1 MTRIE
6 NLKRRMYSR
15 EDGDVGRIRQ
25 HDLPPSHDFA
35 KNDWERSMSPKNK
48 ITPPKKVFKSF
59 LIFSFAFFFVA
70 VAYASYL
77 YLGGNNLVSNKNI
90 AISINGPVSIKGGD
104 KLSLEIAVENNNSTA
119 LEVADIIVEYPD
131 GARNPDDPS
140 VEMPRFREGLGD
152 IASGEVVKK
161 TVSVVLFGEERSVK
175 KIKVVVEYRVS
186 GSNAIFYKEF
196 EYEVIISSAPLSI
209 LVETEKEATSGQE
222 TVLKV
227 RVNSNSND
235 VIKGVILKAEYP
247 SGFGFKSSDPNP
259 FVGNNLWNLGDM
271 KSGSSRV
278 FTIKGVLSGENLD
291 SKVFGFVIGT
301 ASSKDNK
308 VIATPFATIKEEVS
322 IKKSFVGVSLEING
336 SKEENISVKSGK
348 LVRVDI
354 SYINNLL
361 VPVSDVEISL
371 KIDGVALDKS
381 SVSEEK
387 GFYRSVDNTVIWNKS
402 TYQTLSSIPPGE
414 SGNVSLTLSPLSMS
428 KGIASLRNPE
438 IKFSVSVK
446 GKRVE
451 GERLPQEV
459 VDSIVRSIK
468 IQSDVTLASRL
479 LYYSGPF
486 KNKGPM
492 PPKAEK
498 ETTYNVI
505 LSLTNGSND
514 LSEGLVTVTL
524 PPYVRFIKSEE
535 GEALNFEE
543 GSGLVTWNIGSIKAG
558 TGFDS
563 SPKEAVFQ
571 IAFTPSVSQIGDSPI
586 LLNDISFS
594 GYDRFALSDISL
606 IRKGLDTNLIS
617 DSGAKQ
623 GDDVVIK

>member
-6 NLKRRMYSR
+6 NLKRMMYSR
-15 EDGDVGRIRQ
+15 EGANVSRVRQ
-25 HDLPPSHDFA
+25 HDLPPSRDFA
-35 KNDWERSMSPKNK
+35 KNDWEHSMSPKNK
-48 ITPPKKVFKSF
+48 VTPPKKVFKFF
-59 LIFSFAFFFVA
+59 LTFSVAFFFVA

-77 YLGGNNLVSNKNI
+77 YLGGNNLVSNRNI

-131 GARNPDDPS
+131 GARNPDDLS

-152 IASGEVVKK
+152 VAPGEVVKK
-161 TVSVVLFGEERSVK
+161 TVSIVLFGEERAVK

-186 GSNAIFYKEF
+186 ESNAIFYKEF
-196 EYEVIISSAPLSI
+196 EYEVIISSAPISI
-209 LVETEKEATSGQE
+209 LVEAEKEATSGQE

-227 RVNSNSND
+227 RINSNSND

-247 SGFGFKSSDPNP
+247 SGFSLKSSDPNP
-259 FVGNNLWNLGDM
+259 FVGNNLWNLGDI

-278 FTIKGVLSGENLD
+278 FTIKGILSGENLD
-291 SKVFGFVIGT
+291 SRVFGFIIGT

-336 SKEENISVKSGK
+336 SNEENISVKSGK
-348 LVRVDI
+348 PIMVDI
-354 SYINNLL
+354 KYINNLL

-371 KIDGVALDKS
+371 KVDGAALDKT
-381 SVSEEK
+381 SVSAEK

-402 TYQTLSSIPPGE
+402 TYKTLSSIPPGE

-428 KGIASLRNPE
+428 KGIASIRNPE

-492 PPKAEK
+492 PPRAEK

-514 LSEGLVTVTL
+514 LSDGLVTIPL
-524 PPYVRFIKSEE
+524 PPYVRFIKSEA
-535 GEALNFEE
+535 GETLNFEE
-543 GSGLVTWNIGSIKAG
+543 GSGLVTWNIGSIKAR

-594 GYDRFALSDISL
+594 GYDRFTLSGVSL
-606 IRKGLDTNLIS
+606 LRKGLDTSLTS

-623 GDDVVIK
+623 GDNIVVK

>member
-6 NLKRRMYSR
+6 NLNRRMYSR
-15 EDGDVGRIRQ
+15 EGLDVGRIRQ
-25 HDLPPSHDFA
+25 HDLPASHDFA
-35 KNDWERSMSPKNK
+35 KNDWEHSMSPKNK

-59 LIFSFAFFFVA
+59 LIFSVAFFFVA

-77 YLGGNNLVSNKNI
+77 YLGGNNLVSNRNI

-131 GARNPDDPS
+131 GARNPDDLS

-152 IASGEVVKK
+152 IAPGEVVKK
-161 TVSVVLFGEERSVK
+161 TVSVVLFGEERAIK
-175 KIKVVVEYRVS
+175 KIKIVVEYRVS

-209 LVETEKEATSGQE
+209 LVEAEKEATSGQE

-227 RVNSNSND
+227 RVSSNSND
-235 VIKGVILKAEYP
+235 VIKGIILKAEYP
-247 SGFGFKSSDPNP
+247 SGFSFKSSDPNP

-278 FTIKGVLSGENLD
+278 FTIKGVLSGEDLD
-291 SKVFGFVIGT
+291 SRVFGFVTGT
-301 ASSKDNK
+301 TNSKDNK
-308 VIATPFATIKEEVS
+308 SIATPFATIKEEVS
-322 IKKSFVGVSLEING
+322 IKKSFVGVSLEIN
-336 SKEENISVKSGK
+336 SSNENNISVKSGK
-348 LVRVDI
+348 PLRVDI
-354 SYINNLL
+354 KYINNLL

-371 KIDGVALDKS
+371 KVDGAALDKS
-381 SVSEEK
+381 SVSAEK
-387 GFYRSVDNTVIWNKS
+387 GFYRSVDNTIIWNKS

-414 SGNVSLTLSPLSMS
+414 SGNVGLTLSPLSMS
-428 KGIASLRNPE
+428 KGIASIRNPE

-459 VDSIVRSIK
+459 VDSILRSIK

-486 KNKGPM
+486 KNKGPI
-492 PPKAEK
+492 PPRTEK

-514 LSEGLVTVTL
+514 LSDGLVTVPL
-524 PPYVRFIKSEE
+524 PPYVRFIKSEA
-535 GEALNFEE
+535 GEVLNFEE

-558 TGFDS
+558 TGFNG

-594 GYDRFALSDISL
+594 GYDRFTLNEISL
-606 IRKGLDTNLIS
+606 IRKGLDTSLTS

-623 GDDVVIK
+623 GDNIVVK